1 MATKL
6 VRRLIA
12 TLTALLTVAG
22 VIFAVNLWRAQN
34 RSQQVRTLAD
44 MNYVA
49 HYLKDYRKNHGT
61 FPRHLRAALPQK
73 HIPTL
78 LTDGFGFALHYETE
92 SDTFILVSFG
102 ARGRPDGINY
112 WALRNSPEPMKS
124 VAGDFSADQVLSD
137 KGWHREAGK

>member
-22 VIFAVNLWRAQN
+22 VVFAINLWRAQN

-44 MNYVA
+44 MNYLA
-49 HYLKDYRKNHGT
+49 HFLVDYRKNHGT
-61 FPRHLRAALPQK
+61 FPKRLRTALPQER
-73 HIPTL
+73 IPTL
-78 LTDGFGFALHYETE
+78 LSDGFGFALYYETKP
-92 SDTFILVSFG
+92 DAFILVSFG
-102 ARGRPDGINY
+102 ARGKPDGIDY

-124 VAGDFSADQVLSD
+124 VAGNFSADQVLSD